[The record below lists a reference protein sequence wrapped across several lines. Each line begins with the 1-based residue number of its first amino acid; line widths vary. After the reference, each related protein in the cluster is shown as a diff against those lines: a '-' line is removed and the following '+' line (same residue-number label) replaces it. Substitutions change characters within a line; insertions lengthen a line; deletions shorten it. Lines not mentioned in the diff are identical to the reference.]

1 VSSEQ
6 TDRADAFTQ
15 LGHDVGESLRR
26 EFADLRDYAR
36 DRARAGARGT
46 AFLATAGVTGSIAAL
61 ALLTLPV
68 LALRRVMS
76 PGATALTVGA
86 GAAAVTAYLA
96 KRGLDELGV
105 PTEEAAQRV
114 KEAVQSA

>member
-1 VSSEQ
+1 MTTEQ
-6 TDRADAFTQ
+6 TERTDAFSA
-15 LGHDVGESLRR
+15 LGHDIAESLRR

-36 DRARAGARGT
+36 SGARGT
-46 AFLATAGVTGSIAAL
+46 AFLAGAGVSGSVAAL
-61 ALLTLPV
+61 AALAVPV

-76 PGATALTVGA
+76 PGATALTIGV

-114 KEAVQSA
+114 KDAVQST